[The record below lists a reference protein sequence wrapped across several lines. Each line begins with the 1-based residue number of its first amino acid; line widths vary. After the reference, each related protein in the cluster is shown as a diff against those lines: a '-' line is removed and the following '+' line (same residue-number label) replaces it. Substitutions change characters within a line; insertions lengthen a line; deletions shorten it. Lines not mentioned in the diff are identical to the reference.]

1 MDMNRL
7 RRWMPL
13 AGLLLA
19 AGLTGG
25 AVPAAFACPDDVDLD
40 GTCDADD
47 NCPDVAN
54 PDQADLDGDALGD
67 ACDAAD
73 AELDV
78 IKIRLRRNAS
88 TNGDKSSIK
97 AQGFFFT
104 APPADVFDPLAGF
117 AVRVQDGIGLDVT
130 QTFAGAACTAVGTK
144 TKCKSADRSLQA
156 IFRPLPSSPQV
167 VQYGFVLKRLGLAGP
182 FNGPVTVT
190 VTQTGTAIDRAGSV
204 TDCVLKITGLA
215 CRQF

>member
-1 MDMNRL
+1 MSIFRL
-7 RRWMPL
+7 RLWTLL

-19 AGLTGG
+19 AGLAGPLVRD
-25 AVPAAFACPDDVDLD
+25 AVACPGDLDGD

-47 NCPDVAN
+47 NCPDAAN
-54 PDQADLDGDALGD
+54 PDQADLDGDDLGD
-67 ACDAAD
+67 VCDALD

-78 IKIRLRRNAS
+78 TKIRLRRNAS
-88 TNGDKSSIK
+88 TNGDKSSVK
-97 AQGFFFT
+97 GQGFFFT
-104 APPADVFDPLAGF
+104 APPVDVFDPLAGF
-117 AVRVQDGIGLDVT
+117 AVRVQDGIGLDLT
-130 QTFAGAACTAVGTK
+130 RTFAGASCLAVGTK

-167 VQYGFVLKRLGLAGP
+167 VQFALVLKRLGLAGP
-182 FNGPVTVT
+182 FNGPVSVT

>member
-1 MDMNRL
+1 MDVFRL
-7 RRWMPL
+7 FSLVAALTLALALHGMP
-13 AGLLLA
+13 
-19 AGLTGG
+19 
-25 AVPAAFACPDDVDLD
+25 PALACPGDSDGD

-54 PDQADLDGDALGD
+54 PDQADLDADDVGD

-78 IKIRLRRNAS
+78 TKIRLRRNAS

-104 APPADVFDPLAGF
+104 APPTDVFDPLAGF
-117 AVRVQDGIGLDVT
+117 AVRVQDGIGLDVSRAFT
-130 QTFAGAACTAVGTK
+130 GASCVAVGTR
-144 TKCKSADRSLQA
+144 TKCKSADKSLQA
-156 IFRPLPSSPQV
+156 IFRPLPSAPQV
-167 VQYGFVLKRLGLAGP
+167 VQYGLVLKRLGLAGP
-182 FNGPVTVT
+182 FNGPLSVTI
-190 VTQTGTAIDRAGSV
+190 TQTGTVIDRAGSV